1 MQVFTLCYNNYAYED
16 FALRGIYTEEAMKQ
30 KRIEFA
36 KRQKKFNEDLLK
48 VHFSTL
54 EAKQKE
60 KKELINKMEG
70 DLLLMQKTAKESGN
84 KEIEKTCKYTRN
96 ELRKK
101 IDIIQATVWN
111 LEEEIKQEQE
121 TNLDK
126 LADKYMRNNH
136 LFFEEHSIIET
147 VREGDCYT
155 DECLCSD

>member
-1 MQVFTLCYNNYAYED
+1 MKVFTLCYNNYTYED

-54 EAKQKE
+54 ETKQKE